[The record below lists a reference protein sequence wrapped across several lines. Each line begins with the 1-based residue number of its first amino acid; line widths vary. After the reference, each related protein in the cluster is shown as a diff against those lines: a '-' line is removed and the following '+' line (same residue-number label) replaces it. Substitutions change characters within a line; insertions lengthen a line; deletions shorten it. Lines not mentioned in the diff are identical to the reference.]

1 MEYVLHLCVIL
12 CIYTLPATSLDL
24 LVGHLGIMSLSHA
37 AFFGVGA
44 YATAIASTT
53 IGVPFPLTTIISIIV
68 GGLLALPV
76 AAVASRLRGDY
87 LLVATFGLQI
97 VMFNVFNNW
106 TAVTGGSLGI
116 SKVAPFFSSYER
128 CGVLLALATSV
139 VLLALGLGGCWTLSA
154 GSFGRLLHA
163 TREDEDLAQAWGKN
177 TGRTKKLTFVV
188 SSALAGAAGSEYAH
202 YVSHV
207 SPLAFTVMESVMI
220 LSMVVL
226 GGAASRFGPLLG
238 AFVVVLLPECLRFF
252 GLSGA
257 IVAQGRQIVFG
268 LTLVLTMWMNPTGLL
283 GKYGFDYSN
292 DDGDT

>member
-12 CIYTLPATSLDL
+12 CIYALPATSLDL

-139 VLLALGLGGCWTLSA
+139 VLLALAARGGSRTVKQEINFFMAIKRRERQKDLWVATSELPKSA
-154 GSFGRLLHA
+154 GHPFYLGSASYLTSTSSTPSSRRAWDGRRSRRA
-163 TREDEDLAQAWGKN
+163 
-177 TGRTKKLTFVV
+177 
-188 SSALAGAAGSEYAH
+188 SISA
-202 YVSHV
+202 V
-207 SPLAFTVMESVMI
+207 
-220 LSMVVL
+220 
-226 GGAASRFGPLLG
+226 
-238 AFVVVLLPECLRFF
+238 C
-252 GLSGA
+252 
-257 IVAQGRQIVFG
+257 
-268 LTLVLTMWMNPTGLL
+268 
-283 GKYGFDYSN
+283 
-292 DDGDT
+292 